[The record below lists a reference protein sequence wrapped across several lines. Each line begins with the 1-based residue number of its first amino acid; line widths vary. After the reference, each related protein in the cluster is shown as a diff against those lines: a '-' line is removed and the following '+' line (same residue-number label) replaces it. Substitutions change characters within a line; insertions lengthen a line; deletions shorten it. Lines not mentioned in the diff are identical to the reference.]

1 MSMAKDIMSIGGLV
15 LALLVL
21 LILVG
26 VTFVVSEK
34 FKENLCTATDSTYVF
49 EGGDCLNATGGSEVT
64 VPGITQTEVVE
75 AAIVTVLSFLAI
87 VVIVLIAKIIIRVAR
102 SMSDEQ

>member
-1 MSMAKDIMSIGGLV
+1 MSKDIISIGALV

-34 FKENLCTATDSTYVF
+34 FKENICTATDSTFSYTAGSCVNTT
-49 EGGDCLNATGGSEVT
+49 GDAQTIE
-64 VPGITQTEVVE
+64 GITQSEVVE

-102 SMSDEQ
+102 SMSDE

>member
-1 MSMAKDIMSIGGLV
+1 MNGMSKDIMSIAGLV

-34 FKENLCTATDSTYVF
+34 FKENLCTTADSTYVY
-49 EGGDCLNATGGSEVT
+49 EGGNCLNATGGSEVALT
-64 VPGITQTEVVE
+64 GITQSEVVE
-75 AAIVTVLSFLAI
+75 GSIITVLSFLAI
-87 VVIVLIAKIIIRVAR
+87 VVIVLIAKIIIKVAR
-102 SMSDEQ
+102 SMSDE